1 MRDAKAGGS
10 KHLDQ
15 IAPGL
20 LALRLETFGH
30 GAVESL
36 RHLAADEQQAAILRQ
51 FKSHAVAAGRR
62 MDCCGIVADE
72 VSWGHEVSPDCGS
85 DRIRR
90 HHRSAKHHCCGSAQ
104 ENLLQGHSPSV
115 SKWSPMT
122 YALPPLNALRAFEAA
137 ARHLSFKL
145 AAHELHVTPA
155 AVGQQVKAL
164 EARLGVQLFER
175 LHKQLILTVAGQ
187 AYLTG
192 VSEGFRHIAEATSQL
207 KPAGAV
213 LLQLGIHG
221 SFDLR
226 RLDLAAFR
234 STHAE
239 IGLRVLHPAG
249 LHELI
254 EGKVDLLL
262 ARGLGHHPGYRC
274 DRIDEGSGL
283 GDWLVA
289 PEGTADCPEIVSFRA
304 WLRGLSAENSIA
316 NRRPRLVGG
325 RR

>member
-1 MRDAKAGGS
+1 
-10 KHLDQ
+10 
-15 IAPGL
+15 
-20 LALRLETFGH
+20 
-30 GAVESL
+30 
-36 RHLAADEQQAAILRQ
+36 
-51 FKSHAVAAGRR
+51 
-62 MDCCGIVADE
+62 
-72 VSWGHEVSPDCGS
+72 
-85 DRIRR
+85 
-90 HHRSAKHHCCGSAQ
+90 
-104 ENLLQGHSPSV
+104 
-115 SKWSPMT
+115 MT

-164 EARLGVQLFER
+164 EARLGVQLFDR
-175 LHKQLILTVAGQ
+175 LHKQLILTVAGR
-187 AYLTG
+187 AYLPG

-207 KPAGAV
+207 RPAGVV
-213 LLQLGIHG
+213 LLQLGVHG

-249 LHELI
+249 LHELV
-254 EGKVDLLL
+254 EGKVDLLI

-274 DRIDEGSGL
+274 DRIDQGSGL

-289 PEGTADCPEIVSFRA
+289 PEGTADCPEVVSFRD
-304 WLRGLSAENSIA
+304 WLRAPPAEKALA
-316 NRRPRLVGG
+316 NRRPRLVGVSG
-325 RR
+325 S